1 MAVMKRKK
9 IAIISDVLMEYGGAE
24 KVVES
29 FLKIFPEAD
38 LYALFI
44 VPNARKRIEET
55 YPKITIHTS
64 VFQRLI
70 RKDKISKYVST
81 IKIFSWIYWE
91 LLDLKKYDFIIS
103 SSHSF
108 MSKNVK
114 KGKNSFHLSYIHTP
128 PRYLYDEFNEIS
140 WLKKMPWSW
149 LFWPIKLILRKVD
162 KKGAKGPDV
171 LVANSNNVRER
182 IKKYYGR
189 ESVVVYPAV
198 EVGKINNEK
207 NIAKKNYYVCLS
219 RLVKQKGIDLAVK
232 TFTRL
237 KLSLKVIGNGDELI
251 YLKKIASPN
260 IEFIVNCDDEEKI
273 KILSEARA
281 LVYTSKEED
290 FGIVPVEAMAVGVPV
305 IAFRSG
311 GVRETIVE
319 GVTGLFFDDFTV
331 ESLSGAIKLF
341 QKKHFT
347 ASDCKKQAE
356 KFREDIF
363 RKKIIGILNKG
374 EKI

>member
-64 VFQRLI
+64 VFQHLI
-70 RKDKISKYVST
+70 RKDKISKYVSI

-251 YLKKIASPN
+251 YLKKIAGPN

-290 FGIVPVEAMAVGVPV
+290 FGIVPVWH
-305 IAFRSG
+305 
-311 GVRETIVE
+311 T
-319 GVTGLFFDDFTV
+319 
-331 ESLSGAIKLF
+331 ESLSWLIN
-341 QKKHFT
+341 Q
-347 ASDCKKQAE
+347 
-356 KFREDIF
+356 EDTLRQSLMARPEFYLKTIP
-363 RKKIIGILNKG
+363 LNAYLKN
-374 EKI
+374 

>member
-1 MAVMKRKK
+1 MAAMKRKK

-38 LYALFI
+38 LYTLFI
-44 VPNARKRIEET
+44 VPNARKRIEEN

-64 VFQRLI
+64 IFQWLI
-70 RKDKISKYVST
+70 RKNKISKHISI
-81 IKIFSWIYWE
+81 IKIFSWTYWE
-91 LLDLKKYDFIIS
+91 LLDLRKYDFVIS

-114 KGKNSFHLSYIHTP
+114 KGNNSFHLSYVHTP
-128 PRYLYDEFNEIS
+128 PRYLYDEFNELS
-140 WLKKMPWSW
+140 WLKNIPWSW
-149 LFWPIKLILRKVD
+149 LFWPIKLVLRSVD

-171 LVANSNNVRER
+171 LVANSNNVRDR

-198 EVGKINNEK
+198 EVKKIKIGNK
-207 NIAKKNYYVCLS
+207 IGKKNYYVCLS

-232 TFTRL
+232 TFKKL
-237 KLSLKVIGNGDELI
+237 KLPLKIVGNGDELI
-251 YLKKIASPN
+251 YLRKIAGSSIKF
-260 IEFIVNCDDEEKI
+260 IENCNDEKKM
-273 KILSEARA
+273 KILSEAKA

-290 FGIVPVEAMAVGVPV
+290 FGIVPVEAMAVGVPT

-311 GVRETIVE
+311 GVKETIVE
-319 GVTGLFFDDFTV
+319 GVTGLFFDDFTI
-331 ESLSGAIKLF
+331 ESLTGAIKLF

-347 ASDCKKQAE
+347 ASDCKKQAK

-363 RKKIIGILNKG
+363 RKKIIEILNRG
-374 EKI
+374 ERI